1 MLLFSR
7 RRTIRWG
14 RPPIPHATRNVWI
27 ISASWL
33 LACLMILSA
42 CTVAP
47 VRNRAEIPETLPAQF
62 DACDAVDA
70 DEPLVWTESFPSPSL
85 TVDIQTLINEN
96 FELKAARARV
106 DQAAIAYGIA
116 GSDRWPSVEAKA
128 DVDRARVKEDEPDST
143 ATTRNTIA
151 FEAALTWELD
161 IWGRLKTR
169 QAAAALTLQKK
180 QALADQIALD
190 LQTLLVESWITQHG
204 AKRLKQVLRE
214 QRETNL
220 QYLGL
225 TELGFT
231 QGQASVLDVLQQ
243 RGNLVSTERS
253 LPDVD
258 ARRRRAA
265 NAYAV
270 LLGRLPG
277 ECDLAED
284 AWPVIGP
291 LPHLV
296 SPRRLLDLRPD
307 LRAAFLALEAA
318 DHEVAAAIADRLPR
332 LSIGLTVAESG
343 SSLRR
348 IGDGNVLRVASGLLV
363 PVFDA
368 GRLKANVAKRE
379 AEARESLAVLEQAMR
394 VAVREVEDALA
405 VEMALFDE
413 HGLLLAEIAIA
424 RDTVKEATLQYV
436 NGQETFLAVLA
447 ALVKQQTLQQN
458 EIALQ
463 QELLINRA
471 RLLKALGAKW
481 SR

>member
-1 MLLFSR
+1 M
-7 RRTIRWG
+7 
-14 RPPIPHATRNVWI
+14 PHATRNVWRI
-27 ISASWL
+27 FAFWL
-33 LACLMILSA
+33 LVCLMMLAA
-42 CTVAP
+42 CTVAS
-47 VRNRAEIPETLPAQF
+47 VRNRAEIPDTLPARF
-62 DACDAVDA
+62 NGCGAVDA
-70 DEPLVWTESFPSPSL
+70 EEPMVWTESFPSPFL
-85 TVDIQTLINEN
+85 TADIQTLINEN

-106 DQAAIAYGIA
+106 DQAAAAYGIA

-128 DVDRARVKEDEPDST
+128 DLDRARVKEDESDST

-151 FEAALTWELD
+151 FEAALRWELD

-169 QAAAALTLQKK
+169 QAAAALTFQEK
-180 QALADQIALD
+180 QAFADQIALD

-225 TELGFT
+225 TELRFT

-258 ARRRRAA
+258 VRRQQAA
-265 NAYAV
+265 NVYAV

-284 AWPVIGP
+284 AWPVLEP
-291 LPHLV
+291 LPRLV

-348 IGDGNVLRVASGLLV
+348 IGDGNLFRVASGLLV

-379 AEARESLAVLEQAMR
+379 AEARELLAVLEQAMR

-405 VEMALFDE
+405 LEMALFDE
-413 HGLLLAEIAIA
+413 HRLLLAEIAIA

-463 QELLINRA
+463 QERLINRA